1 MPNFEPT
8 LFTSIPPRMRR
19 FVQGR
24 DFGTSWQM
32 ACIASWK
39 AAGFR
44 TLSLNSPE
52 EIEALRSFASI
63 IEFEEIPE
71 GQNRPSM
78 TDFFIAASKS
88 GSKIAGIV
96 NADCMIIPQT
106 RIAERLKDSINGIVI
121 AERLNLSQETF
132 RPTGVP
138 CQGFDAFFFEV
149 AALSR
154 IERDDHWRI
163 GEVWADFWLP
173 LAFNAAGFEI
183 KTLPAPI
190 LLHLNHELAWDWADW
205 KSHFSRIIELLRAHG
220 GGRLD
225 SDLVKK
231 LLEASELNDDDVD
244 ELSKLLFAWLIKREP
259 LWCPE
264 AGSLDDLITSILKAM
279 ATSESS
285 VHPYRAQ
292 LKQTIDALGLR
303 PTLYKLGLVKRDI
316 PT

>member
-1 MPNFEPT
+1 
-8 LFTSIPPRMRR
+8 
-19 FVQGR
+19 
-24 DFGTSWQM
+24 
-32 ACIASWK
+32 
-39 AAGFR
+39 
-44 TLSLNSPE
+44 
-52 EIEALRSFASI
+52 
-63 IEFEEIPE
+63 
-71 GQNRPSM
+71 M

-292 LKQTIDALGLR
+292 LQQTIDALGLR

>member
-1 MPNFEPT
+1 M
-8 LFTSIPPRMRR
+8 
-19 FVQGR
+19 
-24 DFGTSWQM
+24 
-32 ACIASWK
+32 
-39 AAGFR
+39 
-44 TLSLNSPE
+44 
-52 EIEALRSFASI
+52 
-63 IEFEEIPE
+63 
-71 GQNRPSM
+71 
-78 TDFFIAASKS
+78 
-88 GSKIAGIV
+88 
-96 NADCMIIPQT
+96 
-106 RIAERLKDSINGIVI
+106 I

-244 ELSKLLFAWLIKREP
+244 ELSKLLFAWLTKREP
-259 LWCPE
+259 LWYPE

-279 ATSESS
+279 VTSESS
-285 VHPYRAQ
+285 VHPFRA
-292 LKQTIDALGLR
+292 LLRQTIDALGLR
-303 PTLYKLGLVKRDI
+303 PTLYKLGLVKLDI